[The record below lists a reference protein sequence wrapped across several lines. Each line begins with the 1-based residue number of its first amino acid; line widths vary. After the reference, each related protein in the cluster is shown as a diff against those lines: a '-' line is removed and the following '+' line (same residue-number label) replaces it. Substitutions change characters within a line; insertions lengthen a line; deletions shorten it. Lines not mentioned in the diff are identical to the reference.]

1 MVPSVILRY
10 RMNELISVGLL
21 ENAFTLIMEPEKSTH
36 TSNVEMYAVGG
47 GDFLEWKQM
56 NQENGMRRCPVTRI

>member
-1 MVPSVILRY
+1 M
-10 RMNELISVGLL
+10 EL
-21 ENAFTLIMEPEKSTH
+21 EKSTH